1 MYCKWEGS
9 LNKYPLN
16 SQRGWV
22 VHCLF
27 VSIKNFVASFSDG
40 CLVFSHF
47 EWLCQ
52 LPNRWKTLYAATSLR
67 HFKPLLREDSTYY
80 GLNVLMRPEDGP
92 RTRKGSRTN
101 GLSGL
106 MTSICWSINQQ
117 TLWDAKTRL
126 FPIRKSGPKNL
137 RLQLENIPLSLLELN
152 TNKHLT
158 EKRGVRENWMKL
170 SSNIPLR
177 KEWNKSGN
185 LTRYSQEKS
194 LWLLESFSKTQLKL
208 YCM

>member
-22 VHCLF
+22 VHCLL

-40 CLVFSHF
+40 CLVFSYF

-80 GLNVLMRPEDGP
+80 GLNVLMRPGDGP

-126 FPIRKSGPKNL
+126 LPIRKSGPKNL
-137 RLQLENIPLSLLELN
+137 RLQLENIPLSLPELN
-152 TNKHLT
+152 TNKHLSG
-158 EKRGVRENWMKL
+158 KRGVEENWMKL

-177 KEWNKSGN
+177 KEWNNK
-185 LTRYSQEKS
+185 
-194 LWLLESFSKTQLKL
+194 
-208 YCM
+208 

>member
-1 MYCKWEGS
+1 MAAW
-9 LNKYPLN
+9 
-16 SQRGWV
+16 
-22 VHCLF
+22 F
-27 VSIKNFVASFSDG
+27 FSY
-40 CLVFSHF
+40 F

-80 GLNVLMRPEDGP
+80 GLNVLMRPGDGP

-126 FPIRKSGPKNL
+126 LPIRKNGPKNL
-137 RLQLENIPLSLLELN
+137 RLQLENIPSSLPELN
-152 TNKHLT
+152 TNKHLS
-158 EKRGVRENWMKL
+158 EKKGRRRKLDETLIKHTLEEGMKQQV
-170 SSNIPLR
+170 
-177 KEWNKSGN
+177 GN
-185 LTRYSQEKS
+185 LTI
-194 LWLLESFSKTQLKL
+194 LKRSRFL
-208 YCM
+208 VTWI

>member
-1 MYCKWEGS
+1 M
-9 LNKYPLN
+9 
-16 SQRGWV
+16 
-22 VHCLF
+22 
-27 VSIKNFVASFSDG
+27 ASFSDG
-40 CLVFSHF
+40 CFAFSYF
-47 EWLCQ
+47 EWLPTMSTSNGK
-52 LPNRWKTLYAATSLR
+52 PNTPLLSFLR

-126 FPIRKSGPKNL
+126 LPIRKRGPKNL
-137 RLQLENIPLSLLELN
+137 RLQLENIPSSLPELN

-177 KEWNKSGN
+177 KEWNKSEN

>member
-1 MYCKWEGS
+1 MAAW
-9 LNKYPLN
+9 
-16 SQRGWV
+16 
-22 VHCLF
+22 F
-27 VSIKNFVASFSDG
+27 FSY
-40 CLVFSHF
+40 F

-52 LPNRWKTLYAATSLR
+52 LPNRWKTLYGATSLR

-80 GLNVLMRPEDGP
+80 GLNVLMRPGDGP

-126 FPIRKSGPKNL
+126 LPIRKSGPKNL
-137 RLQLENIPLSLLELN
+137 RLQLENIPLSILELN
-152 TNKHLT
+152 ANKHSR

-194 LWLLESFSKTQLKL
+194 LWLL
-208 YCM
+208 